1 MSTFRLRRTL
11 LFLPGNNPRFLQR
24 ALESEADGL
33 ILDIEDAVAPE
44 HKLQAREMVREA
56 LRTADFGRKE
66 RVVRVNNVTS
76 PQGAGDIDAVVAG
89 GADLILVPK
98 ADSPAVLQT
107 AEHLVTAAERR
118 HGAPEGR
125 TQLGALIET
134 AIGLINVDQTAFAT
148 PRLAVL
154 CFGAGDFGLS
164 TGIKPGPDEAEYLYP
179 ESRIMVAARAAG
191 AMALGTPWVENI
203 ADIEGARRS
212 AQRERRLGLV
222 GKCLIH
228 PTHVQVVNEAFTPSG
243 EEIAYAQKV
252 VTAYESAGR
261 GAIQVD
267 GKLIEHLHVA
277 QMRQVLDIARLAGKL
292 SAGA

>member
-212 AQRERRLGLV
+212 AQRERRLGLD

-261 GAIQVD
+261 GAIQVA